1 MCQFQPF
8 IVSCLQ
14 QAVRPPVVP
23 CIRRVIPVVSCLQRV
38 SLNQTRD
45 HSEGNSKQRYGSKT
59 SSKNIS
65 RKFENNVNH
74 TEIITPGKLLMS
86 PLN

>member
-1 MCQFQPF
+1 M
-8 IVSCLQ
+8 
-14 QAVRPPVVP
+14 
-23 CIRRVIPVVSCLQRV
+23 VSCLQRV

-74 TEIITPGKLLMS
+74 TETMVPDLKINDEISKLKT
-86 PLN
+86 NTVV